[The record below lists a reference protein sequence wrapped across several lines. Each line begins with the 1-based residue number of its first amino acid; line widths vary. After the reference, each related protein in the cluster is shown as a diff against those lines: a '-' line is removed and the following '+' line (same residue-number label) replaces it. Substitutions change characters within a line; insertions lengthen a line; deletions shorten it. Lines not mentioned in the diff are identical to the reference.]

1 MLEGLID
8 YIAPQIYWPFAR
20 QIARYDVIARW
31 WADTVRQT
39 RTRLYIGM
47 ALYKVGTP
55 STAEP
60 DWTVEDGVPE
70 IARQLD
76 LNEALP
82 EIHGSMLF
90 RHGFLREPQTQQVV
104 AYIRRRWQG
113 R

>member
-1 MLEGLID
+1 M
-8 YIAPQIYWPFAR
+8 
-20 QIARYDVIARW
+20 
-31 WADTVRQT
+31 
-39 RTRLYIGM
+39 
-47 ALYKVGTP
+47 
-55 STAEP
+55 
-60 DWTVEDGVPE
+60 PE